1 MKINQFDVVKLKNK
15 DNAVILN
22 TENQNYLSEII
33 DLNGETKER
42 REIQKDEISNI
53 IYSRT

>member
-22 TENQNYLSEII
+22 TENQNYLAEII
-33 DLNGETKER
+33 DLNGKTKER
-42 REIQKDEISNI
+42 RNIQKEEISNV
-53 IYSRT
+53 IYSKN

>member
-22 TENQNYLSEII
+22 TENQNYLAEII

>member
-22 TENQNYLSEII
+22 RENQNYLAEII

>member
-22 TENQNYLSEII
+22 RENQNYLAEII
-33 DLNGETKER
+33 NLNGETKER

>member
-22 TENQNYLSEII
+22 RENQNYLVEII
-33 DLNGETKER
+33 NLNGETKER